1 MNLFNRKP
9 ASILP
14 RLVAAYRSVGHEPLT
29 GYNAYHFG
37 NWMDAPFT
45 TFVSEGQLV
54 GMAGLAL
61 QEIMFLEGLGGLID
75 PRSILV
81 IGNAH
86 GWSTIALGLIF
97 PKARIVALD
106 PDEKG
111 NELTNRIAGLLRL
124 NAAAVSGYS
133 PQDVSRIVR
142 AELGG
147 SLDFCL
153 VDAVH
158 DNEHLTADF
167 AGIQPFL
174 AKGAIV
180 AMHDVINWNMVE
192 ALTSILAQPG
202 ITGRLLTRTPS
213 GMGIAWQGPVS
224 QDVADYVDVFTEPLA
239 LYQHYQAVIRNHMS
253 TMANAAIATY
263 TEK

>member
-1 MNLFNRKP
+1 MNLFNKRP
-9 ASILP
+9 ASMLP
-14 RLVAAYRSVGHEPLT
+14 RLIAAYRSVGHEPLT
-29 GYNAYHFG
+29 GYNSYHFG

-61 QEIMFLEGLGGLID
+61 QEIMFLDGLGGLID

-86 GWSTIALGLIF
+86 GWSTVALALIF
-97 PKARIVALD
+97 PEARIVALD

-124 NAAAVSGYS
+124 NATAVPGYS
-133 PQDVSRIVR
+133 PQDVGRIVE

-153 VDAVH
+153 IDAVH
-158 DNEHLTADF
+158 DDAHLTADF
-167 AGIQPFL
+167 AGIQPFI

-192 ALTSILAQPG
+192 ALKGILAQPG
-202 ITGRLLTRTPS
+202 VSGRLLTRPPA
-213 GMGIAWQGPVS
+213 GLGIACEGPLSRGGVGCREGPGGAGARGGVGGGVPAGGCAAS
-224 QDVADYVDVFTEPLA
+224 ALA
-239 LYQHYQAVIRNHMS
+239 GGRGGR
-253 TMANAAIATY
+253 T
-263 TEK
+263 